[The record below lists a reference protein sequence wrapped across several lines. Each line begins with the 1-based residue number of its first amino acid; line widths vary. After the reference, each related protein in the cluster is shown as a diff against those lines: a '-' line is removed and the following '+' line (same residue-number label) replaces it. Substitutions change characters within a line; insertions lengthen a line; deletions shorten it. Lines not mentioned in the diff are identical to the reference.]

1 LREVRDARGFSSEA
15 GTDQYVNREALPV
28 WLGAVMEGQSCGNA
42 TSALAQREG
51 ERAGRF
57 LQPGKEDLPER
68 ARVAWTAI
76 GDRWQQAVEAM
87 AWAHPGGVL
96 ALFHLYESPVDQG
109 LLDVCLQ
116 IGPSAQ
122 LSVGHLDW
130 NVAVVPAALRLSL
143 AERVRGLSG
152 LVLAED
158 DLHRVDAECCGR
170 LLRNV
175 VTGLGY
181 AELAEFV
188 TAPCADAVESERRVQ
203 VDVRLP
209 DALQG
214 FAGQIAG
221 LGLTASQ
228 CAPALR
234 AAVEGTDLTSQR
246 AVKASRRRR

>member
-1 LREVRDARGFSSEA
+1 
-15 GTDQYVNREALPV
+15 
-28 WLGAVMEGQSCGNA
+28 
-42 TSALAQREG
+42 
-51 ERAGRF
+51 
-57 LQPGKEDLPER
+57 
-68 ARVAWTAI
+68 
-76 GDRWQQAVEAM
+76 M
-87 AWAHPGGVL
+87 AWAHPGAVL
-96 ALFHLYESPVDQG
+96 ALFHLYESRVDQG

-143 AERVRGLSG
+143 AQRVRGLSG
-152 LVLAED
+152 LILAED
-158 DLHRVDAECCGR
+158 DLHQVDAECCGR

-188 TAPCADAVESERRVQ
+188 TVPCADADESERRAQ

-214 FAGQIAG
+214 FAGESRTPHQHLVHQPHDHDDDHASPDQQLTTKAREDGDKPSSTDATGYSAPTAG
-221 LGLTASQ
+221 VLDSSRMTSPVGHAKGGGTRQVNDQVVLTA
-228 CAPALR
+228 L
-234 AAVEGTDLTSQR
+234 VLH
-246 AVKASRRRR
+246 